1 MGALCDIHVG
11 GVMGQHS
18 CRGCNGRER
27 NGNKPGYQ
35 LKLMI
40 QTGESDQKPQIW
52 AILGPFVP
60 NYGYDLF

>member
-11 GVMGQHS
+11 GVIGQHS
-18 CRGCNGRER
+18 CTGRNGRGR

-40 QTGESDQKPQIW
+40 QTGESDQKPQIMD
-52 AILGPFVP
+52 IIEH
-60 NYGYDLF
+60 